1 MSKKKFLDG
10 LESVFG
16 HASDDDLSED
26 SPLLVSEKPKGRSKA
41 KVTRKRRKSSSSNKN
56 FTSDLDS
63 LFEGVLQESM
73 QEKAHKMTKGLDSR
87 TLSTKRRNRK
97 PISGLDALI
106 RNTTG
111 IENLE
116 EELKA
121 SIRRVSFA
129 FDARKYKKLKSI
141 AKEEK
146 TYIKDVLNNII
157 TEFLK
162 SYEHQKKSN

>member
-10 LESVFG
+10 LESIFG
-16 HASDDDLSED
+16 HASDDNLSED
-26 SPLLVSEKPKGRSKA
+26 SPLLVSEKPKGRSRS
-41 KVTRKRRKSSSSNKN
+41 KVTRKRRKSSSTKN

-63 LFEGVLQESM
+63 LFEGVLQETM
-73 QEKAHKMTKGLDSR
+73 QEKAHKMTKGLDTR
-87 TLSTKRRNRK
+87 TLSTKKRNRK

-146 TYIKDVLNNII
+146 TYIKDVLSNII
-157 TEFLK
+157 TDFLK
-162 SYEHQKKSN
+162 NYEQQKKSN